1 MEQDF
6 LGLSSDFKRIRPSTL
21 QGINFHISFETQVLS
36 SSHSSRKYCQLNQN
50 IHE

>member
-21 QGINFHISFETQVLS
+21 QGIRNTENSEN
-36 SSHSSRKYCQLNQN
+36 LNLC
-50 IHE
+50 

>member
-21 QGINFHISFETQVLS
+21 QGIVNTVNFENSNL
-36 SSHSSRKYCQLNQN
+36 
-50 IHE
+50 